1 MTIVNKNVQV
11 EEYNH
16 DVPAFGEIAGS
27 ATAAVMPYDVPC
39 TLVNFKAQ
47 YDNVGRVYLG
57 VAGVTK
63 ADGTSD
69 QTTGWQLSP
78 GEETGWIPANNIN
91 LFYRICDNA
100 GDDLVYMA
108 ITRV

>member
-1 MTIVNKNVQV
+1 MSTIKNVSW

-16 DVPAFGEIAGS
+16 SLPSFGELAGS
-27 ATAAVMPYDVPC
+27 ATAVQMPNVAC

-47 YDNVGRVYLG
+47 YDNAGRVYIG
-57 VAGVTK
+57 VAGVTV
-63 ADGTSD
+63 AAGTTD
-69 QTTGWQLSP
+69 TTSGWQLSP
-78 GEETGWIPANNIN
+78 GEETGWIPCDNIN
-91 LFYRICDNA
+91 SFYRICDNA